1 MHLIGRDRGLRKQR
15 LERHAIVALGIV
27 WRDEALVA
35 PEILHAL
42 PVDLVAIGRSDQQT
56 MEGAWRRAARE
67 GEREMLLW
75 TVSALQLHEEIRRRA
90 RYAFQIVMHADAG
103 A

>member
-1 MHLIGRDRGLRKQR
+1 
-15 LERHAIVALGIV
+15 
-27 WRDEALVA
+27 
-35 PEILHAL
+35 
-42 PVDLVAIGRSDQQT
+42 